1 MVTSLL
7 PKANIL
13 IHNVKRKKKCIADV
27 SLWDPLAVAYIY
39 DPPGLLAY
47 LHVHT
52 HTQTRKLKVAHKHLY
67 TPIQHIHA
75 RTTWFSGG

>member
-39 DPPGLLAY
+39 DPPGLLTY

-52 HTQTRKLKVAHKHLY
+52 HTHANKKVEGCTQAFVHTHS
-67 TPIQHIHA
+67 THSCTHHMV
-75 RTTWFSGG
+75 